1 MFCYV
6 MLLTLHSNSYLG
18 RQHRNAPPAA
28 TIISIC
34 EVNVNLDFVIS
45 EVITNVHV
53 DYTILF
59 SFFSFSIKRTAPS
72 APPVIDKAK
81 TKAEDAH
88 TIRVTWNEIVKE
100 DQNGNITVYTVA
112 YKVEGQPTQLSLN
125 TTDKNTVIKGL
136 KPYTSYCIRVR
147 GYTKI
152 GPSDWSPCTTV
163 KTLQSGAV

>member
-1 MFCYV
+1 M
-6 MLLTLHSNSYLG
+6 
-18 RQHRNAPPAA
+18 
-28 TIISIC
+28 
-34 EVNVNLDFVIS
+34 
-45 EVITNVHV
+45 ITNVHV

-81 TKAEDAH
+81 TEAEDAH
-88 TIRVTWNEIVKE
+88 TISVTWKEIAQK
-100 DQNGNITVYTVA
+100 DQNGIIIVYTVA

-136 KPYTSYCIRVR
+136 KPHTSYCIRVR

>member
-1 MFCYV
+1 M
-6 MLLTLHSNSYLG
+6 
-18 RQHRNAPPAA
+18 
-28 TIISIC
+28 IS
-34 EVNVNLDFVIS
+34 D
-45 EVITNVHV
+45 VITNVHIH
-53 DYTILF
+53 YTILF
-59 SFFSFSIKRTAPS
+59 SFFSFSINRTAPS
-72 APPVIDKAK
+72 ASPVIDKEK

-88 TIRVTWNEIVKE
+88 TISVTWNEIVKE
-100 DQNGNITVYTVA
+100 DQNGIILGYTVA

-163 KTLQSGAV
+163 MTLQSGAVYFPKFDQFEATNHREKTKYNETKTNKQKTHRCL

>member
-112 YKVEGQPTQLSLN
+112 YKVEGQPTQLSFN

-163 KTLQSGAV
+163 MTLQSGAV

>member
-1 MFCYV
+1 M
-6 MLLTLHSNSYLG
+6 
-18 RQHRNAPPAA
+18 
-28 TIISIC
+28 
-34 EVNVNLDFVIS
+34 
-45 EVITNVHV
+45 ITNVHV

-81 TKAEDAH
+81 TEAEDAY
-88 TIRVTWNEIVKE
+88 TIRVTWKEIAKK
-100 DQNGNITVYTVA
+100 DQNGIIIVYTVA

-125 TTDKNTVIKGL
+125 TTDKNTVFKGL

-163 KTLQSGAV
+163 MTLQSGAV

>member
-1 MFCYV
+1 MWDVSIQMRPGF
-6 MLLTLHSNSYLG
+6 H
-18 RQHRNAPPAA
+18 HW
-28 TIISIC
+28 SIC
-34 EVNVNLDFVIS
+34 EANVTLDFVIS

-81 TKAEDAH
+81 TEAEDAH
-88 TIRVTWNEIVKE
+88 TISVTWNEIVKK
-100 DQNGNITVYTVA
+100 DQNGIILGYIVA

-152 GPSDWSPCTTV
+152 GPSDWSPCATV

>member
-1 MFCYV
+1 M
-6 MLLTLHSNSYLG
+6 
-18 RQHRNAPPAA
+18 
-28 TIISIC
+28 
-34 EVNVNLDFVIS
+34 
-45 EVITNVHV
+45 ITNVHV

-72 APPVIDKAK
+72 APPVIDQAK
-81 TKAEDAH
+81 IEAEDAH

-100 DQNGNITVYTVA
+100 DQNGQILGYTVA

-125 TTDKNTVIKGL
+125 TTETSTVIKGL

-152 GPSDWSPCTTV
+152 GPSPWSPCTTER
-163 KTLQSGAV
+163 TLQSGAV